1 MSNTEMRAVRQK
13 FRSNDR
19 LLLAHGQSYKFEICC
34 LMLSFRTPLMER
46 VSTVQVEEEVG
57 EAGILARLE
66 EERRE
71 MEVLAMEPC

>member
-1 MSNTEMRAVRQK
+1 
-13 FRSNDR
+13 
-19 LLLAHGQSYKFEICC
+19 
-34 LMLSFRTPLMER
+34 MLSFRTPLMER